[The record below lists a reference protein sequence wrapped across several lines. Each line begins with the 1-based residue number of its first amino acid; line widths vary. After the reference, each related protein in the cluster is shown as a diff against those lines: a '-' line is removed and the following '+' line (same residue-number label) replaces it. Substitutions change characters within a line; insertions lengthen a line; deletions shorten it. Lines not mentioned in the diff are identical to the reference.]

1 MKEMGLR
8 SQLSKRFKVTT
19 DASVEILEA
28 GTKYERKR
36 QLLE

>member
-1 MKEMGLR
+1 M
-8 SQLSKRFKVTT
+8 

-36 QLLE
+36 QLLGKCRVLKFFKNFQI